1 MNLFTDVEIG
11 KLSLVLIVLIA
22 FFSLE
27 VLKSNAVRPL
37 LPRRFAAETIAT
49 LAARVEP
56 QRPKVRRAVGSAS
69 ASRAAG
75 SGGRAIGE
83 PVTGFGVIGTAL

>member
-27 VLKSNAVRPL
+27 VLKSNAVPPL
-37 LPRRFAAETIAT
+37 LPRRLRRWLREWN
-49 LAARVEP
+49 RRD
-56 QRPKVRRAVGSAS
+56 QR
-69 ASRAAG
+69 
-75 SGGRAIGE
+75 
-83 PVTGFGVIGTAL
+83 